1 MSHLVPDNAQSAAI
15 WLLEELE
22 EVQPSAL
29 DDGVLQGRLSK
40 GHDFFGVVERLGH
53 VAPRL
58 ISGSDERTRLITFS
72 PENAGVYASLSEFLR
87 ASVSHRRSVPSRFFL
102 RDSQY
107 SGSGVREG
115 APDDVASYYD
125 MICLAE
131 IVRGLGDYPSAADRF
146 INFVVRPD
154 AKFRV
159 EMDFSVEDLVAI
171 DGVEE
176 FSSSFLRSDFHV
188 EEKREIVRDCLA
200 DLAKGTATIPLASV
214 ARGFDVVMKN
224 SRASYALLLS
234 KFSAASVQK
243 EVDKQN
249 LEDTLRLNKTFS
261 EIQNQLLALPA
272 AILVAGAAFEAG
284 KVYKNVA
291 IFLGVAVF
299 VALMFLL
306 IRNQRNSVA
315 AISAEIALRRSNLE
329 GQPDAVAAMYIP
341 AFSALEKRVDTQ
353 QRTLTV
359 VLVLSIV
366 VFCFAAYASLDSAL
380 GGRVSAGGLAL
391 VKLAFC
397 LH

>member
-1 MSHLVPDNAQSAAI
+1 MSHLVPDDAQSAAV
-15 WLLEELE
+15 WLLNELE
-22 EVQPSAL
+22 DVKSSAL
-29 DDGVLQGRLSK
+29 DDALLEGRLSK
-40 GHDFFGVVERLGH
+40 GHDFTGVVERLGQ

-58 ISGSDERTRLITFS
+58 IAGTDERERLITFT
-72 PENAGVYASLSEFLR
+72 PQNAGVYASLSELLR

-102 RDSQY
+102 CDSRY
-107 SGSGVREG
+107 SGPG
-115 APDDVASYYD
+115 ARDDAPGNVASYYD

-131 IVRGLGDYPSAADRF
+131 IVRSVGDYPSAAERF
-146 INFVVRPD
+146 VNFVVRPD

-159 EMDFSVEDLVAI
+159 EMDFSVEELVSMAGI
-171 DGVEE
+171 SE
-176 FSSSFLRSDFHV
+176 FSSSFLGSDFHA
-188 EEKREIVRDCLA
+188 EEKRDIVRDCLA
-200 DLAKGTATIPLASV
+200 DLAKGMATIPLAIV

-261 EIQNQLLALPA
+261 EIQNQLLALPV

-284 KVYKNVA
+284 KVYKNAA
-291 IFLGVAVF
+291 IFLGVAIF
-299 VALMFLL
+299 VVMMFLL
-306 IRNQRNSVA
+306 IRNQRNSVS

-329 GQPDAVAAMYIP
+329 GQPDAVSAMYIP
-341 AFSALEKRVDTQ
+341 AFSALEKRVETQ
-353 QRTLTV
+353 QKTLTV
-359 VLVLSIV
+359 VLILSVV
-366 VFCFAAYASLDSAL
+366 VFVFAAYASLDSAL
-380 GGRVSAGGLAL
+380 GGSISAGGLAL

>member
-1 MSHLVPDNAQSAAI
+1 MSHLVPDDAQSAAI
-15 WLLEELE
+15 WLLDELE
-22 EVQPSAL
+22 EVKPSAL
-29 DDGVLQGRLSK
+29 DDALLQGRLSR
-40 GHDFFGVVERLGH
+40 GHDFSGVVERLGR

-58 ISGSDERTRLITFS
+58 IAGTDERERLITFT
-72 PENAGVYASLSEFLR
+72 PQNAGVYASLSELLCT
-87 ASVSHRRSVPSRFFL
+87 SVSHRRSVPSRFFL
-102 RDSQY
+102 RDSRY
-107 SGSGVREG
+107 SGPG
-115 APDDVASYYD
+115 ARDAAPPDVASYYD
-125 MICLAE
+125 MICLSE
-131 IVRGLGDYPSAADRF
+131 IVRDVGDYPSAAEKF

-159 EMDFSVEDLVAI
+159 EMDFSVTELVSI

-176 FSSSFLRSDFHV
+176 FLSSFLHSDFHA
-188 EEKREIVRDCLA
+188 EEKRDIVRDCLA
-200 DLAKGTATIPLASV
+200 DLAKGIATIPLAMV

-224 SRASYALLLS
+224 SRASYALLLA

-272 AILVAGAAFEAG
+272 AILVAGATFEAG
-284 KVYKNVA
+284 KVYRNAA

-299 VALMFLL
+299 VVLMFLL
-306 IRNQRNSVA
+306 IRNQRNSVS
-315 AISAEIALRRSNLE
+315 AISAEIALRRRNLE
-329 GQPDAVAAMYIP
+329 GQPDAVSAMYIP
-341 AFSALEKRVDTQ
+341 AFSALEKRAETQ

-359 VLVLSIV
+359 VLILSVV
-366 VFCFAAYASLDSAL
+366 VFVFAAYASLDSAL
-380 GGRVSAGGLAL
+380 GGSVSAGGLAL